1 MNHGKYII
9 TSGVEDMDIIQLKEK
24 VKNGHNVTRDEAI
37 ELYKGDYETLTKA
50 ADELREYFCGNDF
63 DVCTIINAKS
73 GKCSENCKFCAQSA
87 HYNTHIKEYDLL
99 DEETIVKDALDKY
112 ERGIPRYSMVASGK
126 GLTAKDID
134 KICSITRKI
143 HEKAPEMKV
152 CISGGI
158 ISEESFEKLKDAGI
172 TRIHNNL
179 ETSRN
184 FFPEICTTHTYDQKI
199 NTIKAAQKAGM
210 EICSGGLIGLGEDFT
225 DRIDMA
231 LQLRELDVHS
241 VPVNL
246 LNPIKNTPLENNEP
260 LSMEEVNRTCASFR
274 FILPKALI
282 RLAGGRALMEEFG
295 LSAFKSGAN
304 AAISGVLLTT
314 KGASI
319 EEDMERFKKLDYT
332 VKAV

>member
-1 MNHGKYII
+1 
-9 TSGVEDMDIIQLKEK
+9 MDINNLKEK
-24 VKNGHNVTRDEAI
+24 IKNGYVIKREEAI
-37 ELYKGDYETLTKA
+37 EVYNSDYESLTAA

-87 HYNTHIKEYDLL
+87 HYHTNVKEYDLL
-99 DEETIVKDALDKY
+99 DEEIIVKDALDKY
-112 ERGIPRYSMVASGK
+112 KRGIPRYSMVASGK
-126 GLTAKDID
+126 GLTPKDID
-134 KICSITRKI
+134 KICSITKKI
-143 HEKAPEMKV
+143 YEEAPDIKV

-158 ISEESFEKLKDAGI
+158 ISEESFEKLKEAGI

-199 NTIKAAQKAGM
+199 DTIKAAQEAGM

-231 LQLRELDVHS
+231 LELRDLDVHS
-241 VPVNL
+241 VPINL

-260 LSMEEVNRTCASFR
+260 LTMEEVNRTCATFR
-274 FILPKALI
+274 FIMPKALI
-282 RLAGGRALMEEFG
+282 RLAGGRSLMEEFG
-295 LSAFKSGAN
+295 TSAFKSGAN

-314 KGASI
+314 KGISI
-319 EEDMERFKKLDYT
+319 EDDMKRIKELNYQ

>member
-1 MNHGKYII
+1 
-9 TSGVEDMDIIQLKEK
+9 MDINNLKEK
-24 VKNGHNVTRDEAI
+24 IKNGYVITREEAI
-37 ELYKGDYETLTKA
+37 EVYNSDYDELTKA

-73 GKCSENCKFCAQSA
+73 GKCSENCKFCAQSG
-87 HYNTHIKEYDLL
+87 HYHTNVKEYDLL
-99 DEETIVKDALDKY
+99 DEDVIVKDALDKY
-112 ERGIPRYSMVASGK
+112 NRGIPRYSMVASGK
-126 GLTAKDID
+126 GLTPKDID

-143 HEKAPEMKV
+143 YEKAPDIKV

-158 ISEESFEKLKDAGI
+158 ISEESFEKLKAAGI

-199 NTIKAAQKAGM
+199 ETIKAAQEAGM
-210 EICSGGLIGLGEDFT
+210 EICSGGLIGLGEDFK

-231 LQLRELDVHS
+231 LELRDLDVHS
-241 VPVNL
+241 VPINL

-260 LSMEEVNRTCASFR
+260 LPMEEVNRTCATFR
-274 FILPKALI
+274 FIMPKALI

-295 LSAFKSGAN
+295 ESAFKSGAN

-314 KGASI
+314 KGISI
-319 EEDMERFKKLDYT
+319 EDDMKRIKDLDYQ

>member
-1 MNHGKYII
+1 
-9 TSGVEDMDIIQLKEK
+9 MDINNLKEK
-24 VKNGHNVTRDEAI
+24 IKNGYAIKREEAI
-37 ELYKGDYETLTKA
+37 EVYNGDYEILTAA

-87 HYNTHIKEYDLL
+87 HYHTNVKEYDLL
-99 DEETIVKDALDKY
+99 DEEIIVKDALDKY
-112 ERGIPRYSMVASGK
+112 KRGIPRYSMVASGK
-126 GLTAKDID
+126 GLTPKDID
-134 KICSITRKI
+134 KICSITKKI
-143 HEKAPEMKV
+143 YEEAPDIKV

-158 ISEESFEKLKDAGI
+158 ISEESFEKLKEAGI

-199 NTIKAAQKAGM
+199 DTIKAAQEAGM

-231 LQLRELDVHS
+231 LELRDLDVHS
-241 VPVNL
+241 VPINL

-260 LSMEEVNRTCASFR
+260 LTMEEVNRTCATFR
-274 FILPKALI
+274 FIMPKALI
-282 RLAGGRALMEEFG
+282 RLAGGRSLMEEFG
-295 LSAFKSGAN
+295 TSAFKSGAN

-314 KGASI
+314 KGISI
-319 EEDMERFKKLDYT
+319 EDDMKRIKELNYQ

>member
-1 MNHGKYII
+1 
-9 TSGVEDMDIIQLKEK
+9 MDINKLKEK
-24 VKNGHNVTRDEAI
+24 IKNGYVITREEAI
-37 ELYKGDYETLTKA
+37 EVYNSDYDELTKA

-73 GKCSENCKFCAQSA
+73 GKCSENCKFCAQSG
-87 HYNTHIKEYDLL
+87 HYHTNVKEYDLV
-99 DEETIVKDALDKY
+99 DEDVIVKDALDKY
-112 ERGIPRYSMVASGK
+112 NRGIPRYSMVASGK
-126 GLTAKDID
+126 GLTPRDID

-143 HEKAPEMKV
+143 YEHAPGIKV

-158 ISEESFEKLKDAGI
+158 ISEESFEKLKAAGI

-184 FFPEICTTHTYDQKI
+184 FFPEICTTHTYNQKI
-199 NTIKAAQKAGM
+199 ETIKAAQEAGM
-210 EICSGGLIGLGEDFT
+210 EICSGGLIGLGEDFK

-231 LQLRELDVHS
+231 LELRDLDVHS
-241 VPVNL
+241 VPINL

-260 LSMEEVNRTCASFR
+260 LPMEEVNRTCATFR
-274 FILPKALI
+274 FIMPKAII

-295 LSAFKSGAN
+295 ESAFKSGAN

-314 KGASI
+314 KGISI
-319 EEDMERFKKLDYT
+319 EDDMKRIKDLDYQ

>member
-1 MNHGKYII
+1 
-9 TSGVEDMDIIQLKEK
+9 MDINNLKEK
-24 VKNGHNVTRDEAI
+24 IKNGYVITREEAI
-37 ELYKGDYETLTKA
+37 EVYNSDYDELTKA

-73 GKCSENCKFCAQSA
+73 GKCSENCKFCAQSG
-87 HYNTHIKEYDLL
+87 HYHTNVKEYDLL
-99 DEETIVKDALDKY
+99 DEDVIVKDALDKY
-112 ERGIPRYSMVASGK
+112 NRGIPRYSMVASGK
-126 GLTAKDID
+126 GLTPKDID
-134 KICSITRKI
+134 KICSITIKI
-143 HEKAPEMKV
+143 YEQAPGIKV

-158 ISEESFEKLKDAGI
+158 ISEESFEKLKAAGI

-199 NTIKAAQKAGM
+199 ETIKAAQEAGM
-210 EICSGGLIGLGEDFT
+210 EICSGGLIGLGEDFK

-231 LQLRELDVHS
+231 LELRDLDVHS
-241 VPVNL
+241 VPINL

-260 LSMEEVNRTCASFR
+260 LPMEEVNRTCATFR
-274 FILPKALI
+274 FIMPKALI

-295 LSAFKSGAN
+295 ESAFKSGAN

-314 KGASI
+314 KGISI
-319 EEDMERFKKLDYT
+319 EDDMKRIKDLDYQ

>member
-1 MNHGKYII
+1 
-9 TSGVEDMDIIQLKEK
+9 MDINNLKEK
-24 VKNGHNVTRDEAI
+24 IKNGYVIKREEAI
-37 ELYKGDYETLTKA
+37 EVYNGDYESLTAA

-87 HYNTHIKEYDLL
+87 HYHTNVKEYDLL
-99 DEETIVKDALDKY
+99 DEEIIVKDALDKY
-112 ERGIPRYSMVASGK
+112 KRGIPRYSMVASGK
-126 GLTAKDID
+126 GLTPKDID
-134 KICSITRKI
+134 KICSITKKI
-143 HEKAPEMKV
+143 YEEAPDIKV

-158 ISEESFEKLKDAGI
+158 ISEESFEKLKEAGI

-199 NTIKAAQKAGM
+199 DTIKAAQEAGM

-231 LQLRELDVHS
+231 LELRDLDVHS
-241 VPVNL
+241 VPINL

-260 LSMEEVNRTCASFR
+260 LTMEEVNRTCATFR
-274 FILPKALI
+274 FIMPKALI
-282 RLAGGRALMEEFG
+282 RLAGGRSLMEEFG
-295 LSAFKSGAN
+295 TSAFKSGAN

-314 KGASI
+314 KGISI
-319 EEDMERFKKLDYT
+319 EDDMKRIKELNYQ

>member
-1 MNHGKYII
+1 
-9 TSGVEDMDIIQLKEK
+9 MDINNLKEK
-24 VKNGHNVTRDEAI
+24 IKNGYAIKREEAI
-37 ELYKGDYETLTKA
+37 EVYNGDYESLTAA

-87 HYNTHIKEYDLL
+87 HYHTNVKEYDLL
-99 DEETIVKDALDKY
+99 DEEVIVKDALDKY
-112 ERGIPRYSMVASGK
+112 KRGIPRYSMVASGK
-126 GLTAKDID
+126 GLTPKDID
-134 KICSITRKI
+134 RICSITKKI
-143 HEKAPEMKV
+143 YEEAPDIKV

-158 ISEESFEKLKDAGI
+158 ISEESFEKLKEAGI

-199 NTIKAAQKAGM
+199 DTIKAAQEAGM

-231 LQLRELDVHS
+231 LELRDLDVHS
-241 VPVNL
+241 VPINL

-260 LSMEEVNRTCASFR
+260 LTMEEVNRTCATFR
-274 FILPKALI
+274 FIMPKALI
-282 RLAGGRALMEEFG
+282 RLAGGRSLMEEFG
-295 LSAFKSGAN
+295 ASAFKSGAN

-314 KGASI
+314 KGISI
-319 EEDMERFKKLDYT
+319 EDDMKRIKELNYQ

>member
-1 MNHGKYII
+1 
-9 TSGVEDMDIIQLKEK
+9 MDINNLKEK
-24 VKNGHNVTRDEAI
+24 IKNGYVIKREEAI
-37 ELYKGDYETLTKA
+37 EVYNSDYESLTAA
-50 ADELREYFCGNDF
+50 ADELREYFCGNNF

-87 HYNTHIKEYDLL
+87 HYHTNVKEYDLL
-99 DEETIVKDALDKY
+99 DEEIIVKDALDKY
-112 ERGIPRYSMVASGK
+112 KRGIPRYSMVASGK
-126 GLTAKDID
+126 GLTPKDID
-134 KICSITRKI
+134 KICSITKKI
-143 HEKAPEMKV
+143 YEEAPDIKV

-158 ISEESFEKLKDAGI
+158 ISEESFEKLKEAGI

-199 NTIKAAQKAGM
+199 DTIKAAQEAGM

-231 LQLRELDVHS
+231 LELRDLDVHS
-241 VPVNL
+241 VPINL

-260 LSMEEVNRTCASFR
+260 LTMEEVNRTCATFR
-274 FILPKALI
+274 FIMPKALI
-282 RLAGGRALMEEFG
+282 RLAGGRSLMEEFG
-295 LSAFKSGAN
+295 TSAFKSGAN

-314 KGASI
+314 KGISI
-319 EEDMERFKKLDYT
+319 EDDMKRIKELNYQ

>member
-1 MNHGKYII
+1 
-9 TSGVEDMDIIQLKEK
+9 MDINNLKEK
-24 VKNGHNVTRDEAI
+24 IKNGYVITREEAI
-37 ELYKGDYETLTKA
+37 EVYNSDYDELTKA

-73 GKCSENCKFCAQSA
+73 GKCSENCKFCAQSG
-87 HYNTHIKEYDLL
+87 HYHTNVKEYDLL
-99 DEETIVKDALDKY
+99 DEDVIVKDALDKY
-112 ERGIPRYSMVASGK
+112 NRGIPRYSMVASGK
-126 GLTAKDID
+126 GLTPKDID

-143 HEKAPEMKV
+143 YEQAPGIKV

-158 ISEESFEKLKDAGI
+158 ISEESFEKLKAAGI

-199 NTIKAAQKAGM
+199 ETIKAAQEAGM
-210 EICSGGLIGLGEDFT
+210 EICSGGLIGLGEDFK

-231 LQLRELDVHS
+231 LELRDLDVHS
-241 VPVNL
+241 VPINL

-260 LSMEEVNRTCASFR
+260 LPMEEVNRTCATFR
-274 FILPKALI
+274 FIMPKALI

-295 LSAFKSGAN
+295 ESAFKSGAN

-314 KGASI
+314 KGISI
-319 EEDMERFKKLDYT
+319 EDDMKRIKDLNYQ

>member
-1 MNHGKYII
+1 
-9 TSGVEDMDIIQLKEK
+9 MDINNLKEK
-24 VKNGHNVTRDEAI
+24 IKNGYVITREEAI
-37 ELYKGDYETLTKA
+37 EVYNSDYDELTKA

-73 GKCSENCKFCAQSA
+73 GKCSENCKFCAQSG
-87 HYNTHIKEYDLL
+87 HYHTNVKEYDLL
-99 DEETIVKDALDKY
+99 DEDVIVKDALDKY
-112 ERGIPRYSMVASGK
+112 NRGIPRYSMVASGK
-126 GLTAKDID
+126 GLTPKDID

-143 HEKAPEMKV
+143 YEQAPGIKV

-158 ISEESFEKLKDAGI
+158 ISEESFEKLKAAGI

-199 NTIKAAQKAGM
+199 ETIKAAQEAGM
-210 EICSGGLIGLGEDFT
+210 EICSGGLIGLGEDFK

-231 LQLRELDVHS
+231 LQLRDLDVHS
-241 VPVNL
+241 VPINL

-260 LSMEEVNRTCASFR
+260 LPMEEVNRTCATFR
-274 FILPKALI
+274 FIMPKALI
-282 RLAGGRALMEEFG
+282 RLAGGRALMDEFG
-295 LSAFKSGAN
+295 ESAFKSGAN

-314 KGASI
+314 KGISI
-319 EEDMERFKKLDYT
+319 EDDMKRIKDLDYQ

>member
-1 MNHGKYII
+1 
-9 TSGVEDMDIIQLKEK
+9 MDINNLKEK
-24 VKNGHNVTRDEAI
+24 IKNGYVITREEAI
-37 ELYKGDYETLTKA
+37 EVYNSDYDELTKA

-73 GKCSENCKFCAQSA
+73 GKCSENCKFCAQSG
-87 HYNTHIKEYDLL
+87 HYHTNVKEYALL
-99 DEETIVKDALDKY
+99 DEDVIVKDALDKY
-112 ERGIPRYSMVASGK
+112 NRGIPRYSMVASGK
-126 GLTAKDID
+126 GLTPKDID

-143 HEKAPEMKV
+143 YEQAPGIKV

-158 ISEESFEKLKDAGI
+158 ISEESFEKLKAAGI

-199 NTIKAAQKAGM
+199 ETIKAAQEAGM
-210 EICSGGLIGLGEDFT
+210 EICSGGLIGLGEDFK

-231 LQLRELDVHS
+231 LQLRDLDVHS
-241 VPVNL
+241 VPINL

-260 LSMEEVNRTCASFR
+260 LPMEEVNRTCATFR
-274 FILPKALI
+274 FIMPKALI
-282 RLAGGRALMEEFG
+282 RLAGGRSLMEEFG
-295 LSAFKSGAN
+295 ESAFKSGAN

-314 KGASI
+314 KGISI
-319 EEDMERFKKLDYT
+319 EDDMKRIKDLDYQ

>member
-1 MNHGKYII
+1 
-9 TSGVEDMDIIQLKEK
+9 MDINNLKEK
-24 VKNGHNVTRDEAI
+24 IKNGYVIKREEAI
-37 ELYKGDYETLTKA
+37 EVYNGDYEILTAA

-87 HYNTHIKEYDLL
+87 HYHTNVKEYDLL
-99 DEETIVKDALDKY
+99 DEEIIVKDALDKY
-112 ERGIPRYSMVASGK
+112 KRGIPRYSMVASGK
-126 GLTAKDID
+126 GLTPKDID
-134 KICSITRKI
+134 KICSITKKI
-143 HEKAPEMKV
+143 YEEAPDIKV

-158 ISEESFEKLKDAGI
+158 ISEESFEKLKEAGI

-199 NTIKAAQKAGM
+199 DTIKAAQEAGM

-231 LQLRELDVHS
+231 LELRDLDVHS
-241 VPVNL
+241 VPINL

-260 LSMEEVNRTCASFR
+260 LTMEEVNRTCATFR
-274 FILPKALI
+274 FIMPKALI
-282 RLAGGRALMEEFG
+282 RLAGGRSLMEEFG
-295 LSAFKSGAN
+295 TSAFKSGAN

-314 KGASI
+314 KGISI
-319 EEDMERFKKLDYT
+319 EDDMKRIKELNYQ

>member
-1 MNHGKYII
+1 
-9 TSGVEDMDIIQLKEK
+9 MDINKLKEK
-24 VKNGHNVTRDEAI
+24 IKNGYLITREEAI
-37 ELYKGDYETLTKA
+37 EVYNSDYDELTKA

-73 GKCSENCKFCAQSA
+73 GKCSENCKFCAQSG
-87 HYNTHIKEYDLL
+87 HYHTNVKEYDLL
-99 DEETIVKDALDKY
+99 DEDVIVKDALDKY
-112 ERGIPRYSMVASGK
+112 NRGIPRYSMVASGK
-126 GLTAKDID
+126 GLTPKDID

-143 HEKAPEMKV
+143 YEQAPGIKV

-158 ISEESFEKLKDAGI
+158 ISEESFEKLKAAGI

-199 NTIKAAQKAGM
+199 ETIKAAQEAGM
-210 EICSGGLIGLGEDFT
+210 EICSGGLIGLGEDFK

-231 LQLRELDVHS
+231 LELRDLDVHS
-241 VPVNL
+241 VPINL

-260 LSMEEVNRTCASFR
+260 LPMEEVNRTCATFR
-274 FILPKALI
+274 FIMPKALI

-295 LSAFKSGAN
+295 ESAFKSGAN

-314 KGASI
+314 KGISI
-319 EEDMERFKKLDYT
+319 EDDMKRIKDLDYQ

>member
-1 MNHGKYII
+1 
-9 TSGVEDMDIIQLKEK
+9 MDINNLKEK
-24 VKNGHNVTRDEAI
+24 IKNGYVITREEAI
-37 ELYKGDYETLTKA
+37 EVYNSDYDELTKA

-73 GKCSENCKFCAQSA
+73 GKCSENCKFCAQSG
-87 HYNTHIKEYDLL
+87 HYHTNVKEYDLL
-99 DEETIVKDALDKY
+99 DEDVIVKDALDKY
-112 ERGIPRYSMVASGK
+112 NRGIPRYSMVASGK
-126 GLTAKDID
+126 GLTPKDID

-143 HEKAPEMKV
+143 YEKAPGIKV

-158 ISEESFEKLKDAGI
+158 ISEESFEKLKAAGI

-199 NTIKAAQKAGM
+199 ETIKAAQEAGM
-210 EICSGGLIGLGEDFT
+210 EICSGGLIGLGEDFK

-231 LQLRELDVHS
+231 LELRDLDVHS
-241 VPVNL
+241 VPINL

-260 LSMEEVNRTCASFR
+260 LPMEEVNRTCATFR
-274 FILPKALI
+274 FIMPKALI

-295 LSAFKSGAN
+295 ESAFKSGAN

-314 KGASI
+314 KGISI
-319 EEDMERFKKLDYT
+319 EDDMKRIKDLDYQ

>member
-1 MNHGKYII
+1 
-9 TSGVEDMDIIQLKEK
+9 MDINNLKEK
-24 VKNGHNVTRDEAI
+24 IKNGYAIKREEAI
-37 ELYKGDYETLTKA
+37 EVYNSDYESLTAA

-87 HYNTHIKEYDLL
+87 HYHTNVKEYDLL
-99 DEETIVKDALDKY
+99 DEEIIVKDALDKY
-112 ERGIPRYSMVASGK
+112 KRGIPRYSMVASGK
-126 GLTAKDID
+126 GLTPKDID
-134 KICSITRKI
+134 KICSITKKI
-143 HEKAPEMKV
+143 YEEAPDIKV

-158 ISEESFEKLKDAGI
+158 ISEESFEKLKEAGI

-199 NTIKAAQKAGM
+199 DTIKAAQEAGM

-231 LQLRELDVHS
+231 LELRDLDVHS
-241 VPVNL
+241 VPINL

-260 LSMEEVNRTCASFR
+260 LTMEEVNRTCATFR
-274 FILPKALI
+274 FIMPKALI
-282 RLAGGRALMEEFG
+282 RLAGGRSLMEEFG
-295 LSAFKSGAN
+295 AAAFKSGAN

-314 KGASI
+314 KGISI
-319 EEDMERFKKLDYT
+319 EDDMKRIKELNYQ

>member
-1 MNHGKYII
+1 
-9 TSGVEDMDIIQLKEK
+9 MDIIELKEK
-24 VKNGHNVTRDEAI
+24 VKNGYTVTREEAQEI
-37 ELYKGDYETLTKA
+37 YYSDYETLTKA
-50 ADELREYFCGNDF
+50 ADELREYFCGNNF

-99 DEETIVKDALDKY
+99 DEETIVNDALDKY
-112 ERGIPRYSMVASGK
+112 NRGIPRYSMVASGK

-134 KICSITRKI
+134 KVCSITRKI
-143 HEKAPEMKV
+143 YEKAPGIKV

-158 ISEESFEKLKDAGI
+158 ISEESFEKLKEAGI

-199 NTIKAAQKAGM
+199 ETIKAAKEAGM
-210 EICSGGLIGLGEDFT
+210 EICSGGLIGLGEDYK

-260 LSMEEVNRTCASFR
+260 LSMEEVNRTCATFR

-282 RLAGGRALMEEFG
+282 RLAGGRSLMEEFG
-295 LSAFKSGAN
+295 KSAFKSGAN

-319 EEDMERFKKLDYT
+319 EEDMERFRELDYT

>member
-1 MNHGKYII
+1 
-9 TSGVEDMDIIQLKEK
+9 MDINKLKEK
-24 VKNGHNVTRDEAI
+24 IKNGYVITREEAI
-37 ELYKGDYETLTKA
+37 EVYNSDYDELTKA

-73 GKCSENCKFCAQSA
+73 GKCSENCKFCAQSG
-87 HYNTHIKEYDLL
+87 HYHTNVKEYDLL
-99 DEETIVKDALDKY
+99 DEDVIVKDALDKY
-112 ERGIPRYSMVASGK
+112 NRGIPRYSMVASGK
-126 GLTAKDID
+126 GLTPKDID

-143 HEKAPEMKV
+143 YEQAPGIKV

-158 ISEESFEKLKDAGI
+158 ISEESFEKLKAAGI

-199 NTIKAAQKAGM
+199 ETIKAAQEAGM
-210 EICSGGLIGLGEDFT
+210 EICSGGLIGLGEDFK

-231 LQLRELDVHS
+231 LQLRDLDVHS
-241 VPVNL
+241 VPINL

-260 LSMEEVNRTCASFR
+260 LPMEEVNRTCATFR
-274 FILPKALI
+274 FIMPKALI

-295 LSAFKSGAN
+295 ESAFKSGAN

-314 KGASI
+314 KGISI
-319 EEDMERFKKLDYT
+319 EDDMKRIKDLDYQ

>member
-1 MNHGKYII
+1 
-9 TSGVEDMDIIQLKEK
+9 MDINKLKEK
-24 VKNGHNVTRDEAI
+24 IKNGYVITREEAI
-37 ELYKGDYETLTKA
+37 EVYNSDYDELTKA

-73 GKCSENCKFCAQSA
+73 GKCSENCKFCAQSG
-87 HYNTHIKEYDLL
+87 HYHTNVKEYDLL
-99 DEETIVKDALDKY
+99 DEDVIVKDALDKY
-112 ERGIPRYSMVASGK
+112 NRGIPRYSMVASGK
-126 GLTAKDID
+126 GLTPKDID

-143 HEKAPEMKV
+143 YEKAPGIKV

-158 ISEESFEKLKDAGI
+158 ISEESFEKLKAAGI

-199 NTIKAAQKAGM
+199 ETIKAAQEAGM
-210 EICSGGLIGLGEDFT
+210 EICSGGLIGLGEDFK

-231 LQLRELDVHS
+231 LQLRDLDVHS
-241 VPVNL
+241 VPINL

-260 LSMEEVNRTCASFR
+260 LPMEEVNRTCATFR
-274 FILPKALI
+274 FIMPKALI

-295 LSAFKSGAN
+295 ESAFKSGAN

-314 KGASI
+314 KGISI
-319 EEDMERFKKLDYT
+319 EDDMKRIKDLDYQ

>member
-1 MNHGKYII
+1 
-9 TSGVEDMDIIQLKEK
+9 MDINKLKEK
-24 VKNGHNVTRDEAI
+24 IKNGYVITREEAI
-37 ELYKGDYETLTKA
+37 EVYNSDYDELTKA
-50 ADELREYFCGNDF
+50 ADELREHFCGNDF

-73 GKCSENCKFCAQSA
+73 GKCSENCKFCAQSG
-87 HYNTHIKEYDLL
+87 HYHTNVKEYDLL
-99 DEETIVKDALDKY
+99 DEDVIVKDALDKY
-112 ERGIPRYSMVASGK
+112 NRGIPRYSMVASGK
-126 GLTAKDID
+126 GLTPKDID

-143 HEKAPEMKV
+143 YEKAPGIKV

-158 ISEESFEKLKDAGI
+158 ISEESFEKLKAAGI

-199 NTIKAAQKAGM
+199 ETIKAAQEAGM
-210 EICSGGLIGLGEDFT
+210 EICSGGLIGLGEDFK

-231 LQLRELDVHS
+231 LELRDLDVHS
-241 VPVNL
+241 VPINL

-260 LSMEEVNRTCASFR
+260 LPMEEVNRTCATFR
-274 FILPKALI
+274 FIMPKALI

-295 LSAFKSGAN
+295 ESAFKSGAN

-314 KGASI
+314 KGISI
-319 EEDMERFKKLDYT
+319 EDDMKRIKDLDYQ

>member
-1 MNHGKYII
+1 
-9 TSGVEDMDIIQLKEK
+9 MDINKLKEK
-24 VKNGHNVTRDEAI
+24 IKNGYVITREEAI
-37 ELYKGDYETLTKA
+37 EVYNSDYDELTKA

-73 GKCSENCKFCAQSA
+73 GKCSENCKFCAQSG
-87 HYNTHIKEYDLL
+87 HYHTNVKEYDLL
-99 DEETIVKDALDKY
+99 DEDVIVKDALDKY
-112 ERGIPRYSMVASGK
+112 NRGIPRYSMVASGK
-126 GLTAKDID
+126 GLTPKDID

-143 HEKAPEMKV
+143 YEQAPGIKV

-158 ISEESFEKLKDAGI
+158 ISEESFEKLKAAGI

-199 NTIKAAQKAGM
+199 ETIKAAQEAGM
-210 EICSGGLIGLGEDFT
+210 EICSGGLIGLGEDFK

-231 LQLRELDVHS
+231 LELRDLDVHS
-241 VPVNL
+241 VPINL

-260 LSMEEVNRTCASFR
+260 LPMEEVNRTCATFR
-274 FILPKALI
+274 FIMPKALI

-295 LSAFKSGAN
+295 ESAFKSGAN

-314 KGASI
+314 KGISI
-319 EEDMERFKKLDYT
+319 EDDMKRIKDLDYQ

>member
-1 MNHGKYII
+1 
-9 TSGVEDMDIIQLKEK
+9 MDINNLKEK
-24 VKNGHNVTRDEAI
+24 IKNGYVIKREEAI
-37 ELYKGDYETLTKA
+37 EVYNGDYESLTAA

-87 HYNTHIKEYDLL
+87 HYHTNVKEYDLL
-99 DEETIVKDALDKY
+99 NEEIIVKDALDKY
-112 ERGIPRYSMVASGK
+112 NRGIPRYSMVASGK
-126 GLTAKDID
+126 GLTPKDID
-134 KICSITRKI
+134 KICSITKKI
-143 HEKAPEMKV
+143 YEEAPDIKV

-158 ISEESFEKLKDAGI
+158 ISEESFEKLKEAGI

-199 NTIKAAQKAGM
+199 DTIKAAQEAGM

-231 LQLRELDVHS
+231 LELRDLDVHS
-241 VPVNL
+241 VPINL

-260 LSMEEVNRTCASFR
+260 LTMEEVNRTCATFR
-274 FILPKALI
+274 FIMPKALI
-282 RLAGGRALMEEFG
+282 RLAGGRSLMEEFG
-295 LSAFKSGAN
+295 TSAFKSGAN

-314 KGASI
+314 KGISI
-319 EEDMERFKKLDYT
+319 EDDMKRIKELNYQ